1 MGTQHGEGRTS
12 MFSRLQNMIH
22 YLVGDVHDIVGDV
35 HDIVGDVHDDVIEV
49 FDLYDDEDKA
59 FNVHHSTC
67 RLWKALWH
75 DLTASL
81 PGGGIFLSH

>member
-1 MGTQHGEGRTS
+1 

-22 YLVGDVHDIVGDV
+22 YLVGDV

-59 FNVHHSTC
+59 FNVHQSTC